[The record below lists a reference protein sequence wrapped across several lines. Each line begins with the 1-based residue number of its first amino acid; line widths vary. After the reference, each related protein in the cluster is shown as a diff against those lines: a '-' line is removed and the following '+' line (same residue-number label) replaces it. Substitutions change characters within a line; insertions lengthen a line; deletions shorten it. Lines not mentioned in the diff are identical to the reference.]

1 MRPSLNTYPTY
12 FNTYIKLVLEDNIM
26 SAFTKQELSA
36 TRFFRQISEADSTY
50 KYAEKKWTIKEILQH
65 ISDAERI
72 FTYRALAFA
81 RKEKMTLPTFDENIY
96 AANSDANSKSWEALI
111 EEFIS
116 VRKSSENLFKF
127 FSPEQLK
134 RSGQVSDYTISVLA
148 LGYTIVGHA
157 AHHINIITERY
168 LDV

>member
-12 FNTYIKLVLEDNIM
+12 FNTYIKLVTDDDIL
-26 SAFTKQELSA
+26 SAFLNQGPSA
-36 TRFFRQISEADSTY
+36 TRFFEQISEVDSTY

-72 FTYRALAFA
+72 FAYRALAFA
-81 RKEKMTLPTFDENIY
+81 RKEKMALPSFDENIY
-96 AANSDANSKSWEALI
+96 AANSDANSKSWESLV

-116 VRKSSENLFKF
+116 VRKSSEILFKL
-127 FSPEQLK
+127 FSSEQLK
-134 RSGQVSDYTISVLA
+134 RSGQVNDYSISVLA

-168 LDV
+168 IDI

>member
-1 MRPSLNTYPTY
+1 MRPSINTYPTY
-12 FNTYIKLVLEDNIM
+12 FNTYIKLVLEDDLM
-26 SAFTKQELSA
+26 SAFTNQELSA

-81 RKEKMTLPTFDENIY
+81 RKEKMALPTFDENIY
-96 AANSDANSKSWEALI
+96 ATNSDANSKSWEALI

-148 LGYTIVGHA
+148 LGYTIIGHA

-168 LDV
+168 LDI